1 MIENRNTILAVIL
14 SGLVLI
20 AWQYFY
26 NVPTMEKR
34 QAEQKMQAQVTS
46 PQPGTPST
54 APAVGSIAWG
64 ECFQARHSLT
74 AYSGEVPM
82 SP

>member
-1 MIENRNTILAVIL
+1 MNDQRNTILAVIL

-54 APAVGSIAWG
+54 APAPQGSAQG
-64 ECFQARHSLT
+64 TPQPGAVPVLD
-74 AYSGEVPM
+74 AQSGKRL
-82 SP
+82 